1 MNYLCF
7 DIGGTSIKYGVA
19 DEKGA
24 LLLKGEVPNEIM
36 QRGVKGFVESLAGLA
51 DRYRQEYDL
60 RGIAVSTAGV
70 VDPEQGVILYAPKYF
85 PGYPGTHLQEL
96 LEARTGL
103 PCTVE
108 NDVNAAALGE
118 YWLGAGRGAKSL
130 FCITVG
136 TGIGGCAILDGRVI
150 HGASCSAGEAG
161 LQQIRPEGTWEELA
175 STSALI
181 RNVAKAKQVPEAE
194 LNGRKI
200 FAMAQQ
206 GDTIAAAAIVKQMED
221 IAAGI
226 ANICYILNPER
237 VIIGGGIAAQ
247 EKYLHPVLDGALR
260 KKLLPLVYD
269 HLTLCF
275 ASLKNDAGMIGAL
288 CNFLTREKER
298 KKLKST

>member
-1 MNYLCF
+1 MNYLCL
-7 DIGGTSIKYGVA
+7 DIGGTSVKYGVA
-19 DEKGA
+19 DEKGS
-24 LLLKGEVPNEIM
+24 LLLKGEITNEIT
-36 QRGVKGFVESLAGLA
+36 QKGVKSFVESLVTLA
-51 DRYRQEYDL
+51 ERYRQEYDL
-60 RGIAVSTAGV
+60 QGIAVSTAGV
-70 VDPEQGVILYAPKYF
+70 VEPERGEVLYAPKYF

-96 LEARTGL
+96 LEAHTGL

-118 YWLGAGRGAKSL
+118 YWLGAGKGAKSL

-136 TGIGGCAILDGRVI
+136 TGIGGCAILDGQII

-161 LQQIRPEGTWEELA
+161 LQHISPEGTWEEIA

-194 LNGRKI
+194 LDGRKI

-206 GDTIAAAAIVKQMED
+206 GDADASAAIDKQMD
-221 IAAGI
+221 DLAVGI

-237 VIIGGGIAAQ
+237 IIIGGGIAAQ
-247 EKYLHPVLDGALR
+247 EKYLYPILDGALR

-269 HLTLCF
+269 HLTLRF

-288 CNFLTREKER
+288 CNFLMRN
-298 KKLKST
+298 KKK

>member
-7 DIGGTSIKYGVA
+7 DIGGTSVKYGVA
-19 DEKGA
+19 DEKGS
-24 LLLKGEVPNEIM
+24 LLLKGEITNEIT
-36 QRGVKGFVESLAGLA
+36 QKGVKGFVESLVTLA
-51 DRYRQEYDL
+51 KQYRQAYDL
-60 RGIAVSTAGV
+60 QGIAVSTAGV

-85 PGYPGTHLQEL
+85 PGYPGTNLQEL
-96 LEARTGL
+96 LEERTGL
-103 PCTVE
+103 PCAVE

-136 TGIGGCAILDGRVI
+136 TGIGGCAILDGKVI
-150 HGASCSAGEAG
+150 HGASFSAGEAG
-161 LQQIRPEGTWEELA
+161 LQSISPEGTWEEIA

-181 RNVAKAKQVPEAE
+181 RNVAKAKGLPEAE
-194 LNGRKI
+194 LDGRKI

-206 GDTIAAAAIVKQMED
+206 GDADAAEAIEKQMDD

-237 VIIGGGIAAQ
+237 IIVGGGIAAQ
-247 EKYLHPVLDGALR
+247 EKYLYPILDGALR

-269 HLTLCF
+269 HLTLRF

-288 CNFLTREKER
+288 CNFLMKEKER
-298 KKLKST
+298 KK

>member
-1 MNYLCF
+1 MLMNYLCL
-7 DIGGTSIKYGVA
+7 DIGGTSVKYGVA
-19 DEKGA
+19 DETGS
-24 LLLKGEVPNEIM
+24 LLLKGEIPNEIT
-36 QRGVKGFVESLAGLA
+36 RKGVNGFVESLASLA
-51 DRYRQEYDL
+51 DHYRQEYDL

-85 PGYPGTHLQEL
+85 PGYPGTRLQEL
-96 LEARTGL
+96 LEARAGL

-136 TGIGGCAILDGRVI
+136 TGIGGCVILNGKVI

-161 LQQIRPEGTWEELA
+161 LQHIRPEGTWEEIA

-181 RNVAKAKQVPEAE
+181 RNVAKAKHVPEAE
-194 LNGRKI
+194 LNGRKV
-200 FAMAQQ
+200 FVMAQQ
-206 GDTIAAAAIVKQMED
+206 GDDDAAAAIAKQMDD

-237 VIIGGGIAAQ
+237 IIIGGGIAAQ
-247 EKYLHPVLDGALR
+247 EKYLYPILDGALR
-260 KKLLPLVYD
+260 NKLLPLVYEKM
-269 HLTLCF
+269 TLRF
-275 ASLKNDAGMIGAL
+275 AALKNDAGMIGAL
-288 CNFLTREKER
+288 CNFLMREQER
-298 KKLKST
+298 KE